1 MWRELIDPIH
11 HVPDCVYWSNML
23 SSNELSKVHHT
34 GFDLEDVKVT
44 FLHDIKI
51 NVAGVDIEG
60 KQEEILNIPRWVAN
74 VLESDKHVT
83 IEDTDMVVELKQA
96 TVKENVQGEFELAT
110 LEPHFYVRLIA
121 FMKKLPKD
129 DFDRVQS
136 MLNSLVRKRQGK
148 IIHLAD
154 SSQLT
159 VTLSKKL
166 TLEERTF
173 YEKIYNTSNDFKKQ
187 ILGDKKWQHLK
198 SRQNQHYQ
206 MR

>member
-1 MWRELIDPIH
+1 
-11 HVPDCVYWSNML
+11 ML
-23 SSNELSKVHHT
+23 SSSELSKVHHT

-51 NVAGVDIEG
+51 NVAGIDVEG
-60 KQEEILNIPRWVAN
+60 KQGEILNIPRWVAS
-74 VLESDKHVT
+74 VLESDKHIS

-110 LEPHFYVRLIA
+110 LDPHFYVKLIS

-129 DFDRVQS
+129 DFDKVES

-159 VTLSKKL
+159 ADLRQKL
-166 TLEERTF
+166 TLEERVF
-173 YEKIYNTSNDFKKQ
+173 YEKIYNTSSDFKKQ
-187 ILGDKKWQHLK
+187 ILGDKK
-198 SRQNQHYQ
+198 
-206 MR
+206 

>member
-1 MWRELIDPIH
+1 
-11 HVPDCVYWSNML
+11 ML
-23 SSNELSKVHHT
+23 SSSELSKVHHT

-51 NVAGVDIEG
+51 NVAGVDITG
-60 KQEEILNIPRWVAN
+60 KQGEILNIPRWVAN
-74 VLESDKHVT
+74 VLESEKHIT

-110 LEPHFYVRLIA
+110 LEPYFYVRLNA
-121 FMKKLPKD
+121 FMKRLPKD
-129 DFDRVQS
+129 DFDKVQS

-159 VTLSKKL
+159 SALSQKL
-166 TLEERTF
+166 TLEERAF

-187 ILGDKKWQHLK
+187 ILGDKK
-198 SRQNQHYQ
+198 
-206 MR
+206 

>member
-1 MWRELIDPIH
+1 
-11 HVPDCVYWSNML
+11 ML
-23 SSNELSKVHHT
+23 SSSELSKVHHT

-51 NVAGVDIEG
+51 NVADIGVEG
-60 KQEEILNIPRWVAN
+60 KQGEILNIPRWVAN
-74 VLESDKHVT
+74 VLETDKHVS

-110 LEPHFYVRLIA
+110 LDPHFYVKLIS
-121 FMKKLPKD
+121 FMKKLPRD
-129 DFDRVQS
+129 DFDKVES

-159 VTLSKKL
+159 ADLRQKL
-166 TLEERTF
+166 TLEERVF
-173 YEKIYNTSNDFKKQ
+173 YEKIYNTSSDFKKQ
-187 ILGDKKWQHLK
+187 ILGDKK
-198 SRQNQHYQ
+198 
-206 MR
+206 

>member
-1 MWRELIDPIH
+1 
-11 HVPDCVYWSNML
+11 ML
-23 SSNELSKVHHT
+23 SSSELSKVHHT

-51 NVAGVDIEG
+51 SVAGVNVEG
-60 KQEEILNIPRWVAN
+60 KQGEILNIPRWVAS

-110 LEPHFYVRLIA
+110 LEPYFYVRLIS

-129 DFDRVQS
+129 DYDKVES

-154 SSQLT
+154 SLKLNADLSQ
-159 VTLSKKL
+159 KL
-166 TLEERTF
+166 TLEERIF
-173 YEKIYNTSNDFKKQ
+173 YEKIYNTSSDFKKQ
-187 ILGDKKWQHLK
+187 ILGDKK
-198 SRQNQHYQ
+198 
-206 MR
+206 

>member
-1 MWRELIDPIH
+1 
-11 HVPDCVYWSNML
+11 ML
-23 SSNELSKVHHT
+23 SSSELSKVHHT

-51 NVAGVDIEG
+51 SVAGINVEG
-60 KQEEILNIPRWVAN
+60 KQGEILNIPRWVAN
-74 VLESDKHVT
+74 VLESDKHVS

-110 LEPHFYVRLIA
+110 LDPHFYVRLLS

-129 DFDRVQS
+129 DFDKVES

-154 SSQLT
+154 SSQLSAD
-159 VTLSKKL
+159 LSQKL
-166 TLEERTF
+166 TLEERVF
-173 YEKIYNTSNDFKKQ
+173 YEKIYNTSSDFKKQ
-187 ILGDKKWQHLK
+187 ILGDKK
-198 SRQNQHYQ
+198 
-206 MR
+206 

>member
-1 MWRELIDPIH
+1 
-11 HVPDCVYWSNML
+11 ML
-23 SSNELSKVHHT
+23 SSSELSKVHHT

-51 NVAGVDIEG
+51 SVAGVNVEG
-60 KQEEILNIPRWVAN
+60 KQGEILNIPRWVAS
-74 VLESDKHVT
+74 VLESDKHIT

-110 LEPHFYVRLIA
+110 LEPYFYVRLIS

-129 DFDRVQS
+129 DYDKVES

-154 SSQLT
+154 SLKLNADLSQ
-159 VTLSKKL
+159 KL
-166 TLEERTF
+166 TLEERIF
-173 YEKIYNTSNDFKKQ
+173 YEKIYNTSSDFKKQ
-187 ILGDKKWQHLK
+187 ILGDKK
-198 SRQNQHYQ
+198 
-206 MR
+206 